1 MTPQWDTHN
10 GRQIQFASQWE
21 EKILQ
26 LFSSYS
32 EVTLLTFQLL
42 MLRLTN
48 KILIQHSSTMLLG
61 AILV

>member
-1 MTPQWDTHN
+1 MQEMTPQWDTHN

-26 LFSSYS
+26 LFSSHS

-48 KILIQHSSTMLLG
+48 KILIN
-61 AILV
+61 